1 MEPKIKEI
9 TYEEQ
14 LPPLSD
20 GKVLFADNLEAMET
34 GIMNSIAAINSI
46 TKGELAL
53 TTDEIDNIC
62 NN

>member
-9 TYEEQ
+9 TYEQQ

-20 GKVLFADNLEAMET
+20 GKVLFANNLEAMEA

-46 TKGELAL
+46 AKGGLAL
-53 TTDEIDNIC
+53 TTGEIDNIC
-62 NN
+62 K

>member
-46 TKGELAL
+46 ANGDLAL
-53 TTDEIDNIC
+53 TIGEIDNIC
-62 NN
+62 K